1 MKQWDKAKL
10 ALPPGKKTSIA
21 ALCSLCQDLHTEKAV
36 WCTVWLSKSYSNRII
51 YTFFLWF
58 FFIKQLYWGYSVTNT
73 YYFTNHWHFFIDTM
87 QVLQKNSRYDG
98 QFLEFLRKLN
108 SRLQQN
114 FSSKPQEKSS
124 SLMSPYKHYSTDL
137 QLTFLGTIFF
147 SKLGLTSPKLE
158 YSKHN

>member
-1 MKQWDKAKL
+1 MWNNETKQNWL
-10 ALPPGKKTSIA
+10 CHQGRRQAL
-21 ALCSLCQDLHTEKAV
+21 LHCVPSA
-36 WCTVWLSKSYSNRII
+36 RI
-51 YTFFLWF
+51 YTLKRQFDAQFGYLRVTLIELFIHFFSDS

-98 QFLEFLRKLN
+98 QFLEVLRKLN

-147 SKLGLTSPKLE
+147 FQIRAHFTKVGVFQT
-158 YSKHN
+158 